1 MGLPTTG
8 PWAITSIHRHEE
20 KSLPNTMEKRPLL
33 AGNLP
38 PLGKTM
44 FLCLCSVN
52 LFHVQLSF
60 IRSSYINVMHLLF
73 YSVNGIPRP
82 PEHTLVAEFRRELTQ
97 LRDRVNYLLNR
108 LDTSDDSES
117 PKGEQQQPVEKR
129 NVQGLFP
136 VNNDDS
142 IICEDVLM
150 IFFQHGDIILY

>member
-1 MGLPTTG
+1 M
-8 PWAITSIHRHEE
+8 
-20 KSLPNTMEKRPLL
+20 
-33 AGNLP
+33 P
-38 PLGKTM
+38 P
-44 FLCLCSVN
+44 
-52 LFHVQLSF
+52 SF
-60 IRSSYINVMHLLF
+60 TRSSYIYVMHLLF

-142 IICEDVLM
+142 IICEDV
-150 IFFQHGDIILY
+150 

>member
-1 MGLPTTG
+1 M
-8 PWAITSIHRHEE
+8 
-20 KSLPNTMEKRPLL
+20 PNTMEKRPLL
-33 AGNLP
+33 AGNLH
-38 PLGKTM
+38 PLGKTT
-44 FLCLCSVN
+44 FLCLCAVN
-52 LFHVQLSF
+52 LFVCHPHLLEVPTF
-60 IRSSYINVMHLLF
+60 YVMHLLF

-142 IICEDVLM
+142 IICEDV
-150 IFFQHGDIILY
+150 

>member
-1 MGLPTTG
+1 MYEDQYGEFICGYWGLKG
-8 PWAITSIHRHEE
+8 WFVCV
-20 KSLPNTMEKRPLL
+20 
-33 AGNLP
+33 P
-38 PLGKTM
+38 P
-44 FLCLCSVN
+44 
-52 LFHVQLSF
+52 SF
-60 IRSSYINVMHLLF
+60 IRSSYIYVMHLLF

-142 IICEDVLM
+142 IICKDVWM
-150 IFFQHGDIILY
+150 IFFQHGDIIVYW